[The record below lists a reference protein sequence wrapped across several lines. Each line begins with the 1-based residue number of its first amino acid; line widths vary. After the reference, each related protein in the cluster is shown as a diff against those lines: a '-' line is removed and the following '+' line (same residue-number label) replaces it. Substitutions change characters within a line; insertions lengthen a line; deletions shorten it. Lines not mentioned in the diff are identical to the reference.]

1 MSELIKEVTEL
12 APYTTFK
19 IGGPADYFLEANS
32 VDDLIFGINTAQD
45 LKVPYLVLGSGSNIL
60 ICDEGFRGLVI
71 RNRARNTHFEIKGF
85 EEKDEKLG
93 IKSRLEQ
100 LDEEKFYIFEEL
112 EVDRGEPVLI
122 EVDSGWGLELLA
134 CALFDKNIV
143 GLEPFAGIPGTVGGA
158 IYGNS
163 HGGSRYFGE
172 YVVGAT
178 ILTSEGKISKVG
190 QDFFQF
196 DYDYSC
202 LKENGGVVLSTTLRL
217 FRGDGKRARLFFDTW
232 KEKKARQPKRSAGC
246 IFQNLDGETEK
257 SLGLPTNSVG
267 YVLDQVLDLKGTRC
281 GDAQVSDY
289 HAAFIVNLGKARSV
303 DVRAL
308 IDLCKEKAHNKLG
321 LELKE
326 EIVYV
331 GFDQS

>member
-1 MSELIKEVTEL
+1 MFEPVKEVVKL
-12 APYTTFK
+12 APYTTFR

-32 VDDLIFGINTAQD
+32 VDDLVLGINMAQD
-45 LKVPYLVLGSGSNIL
+45 LKVPYFILGAGSNIL
-60 ICDEGFRGLVI
+60 ICDDGFKGMVI
-71 RNRARNTHFEIKGF
+71 INRDRNVHFEILGF
-85 EEKDEKLG
+85 EEKDEKLE

-112 EVDRGEPVLI
+112 EVDRGESVLI
-122 EVDSGWGLELLA
+122 RVDSGWRLELLA
-134 CALFDKNIV
+134 CAIFDRNLV

-178 ILTSEGKISKVG
+178 ILTSEGKIIKVD
-190 QDFFQF
+190 QDFFEF
-196 DYDYSC
+196 SYDYSC

-217 FRGDGKRARLFFDTW
+217 FKGDGKRAKLSFDTW

-246 IFQNLDGETEK
+246 IFQNLDEETQK

-267 YVLDQVLDLKGTRC
+267 YILDQVLGLKGTRC
-281 GDAQVSDY
+281 GDAQISDY
-289 HAAFIVNLGKARSV
+289 HAAFIVNLGKARSS
-303 DVRAL
+303 DVKTL
-308 IDLCKEKAHNKLG
+308 INLCKEKARNKLG
-321 LELKE
+321 LEIKE